1 MGGGERSGSSPSTY
15 YLLLPAQVPSIS
27 IQFLLFTPRHHHYI
41 LVVIT
46 SLALFMV
53 AVMCLCPLHPAF
65 FHSLKTMQL
74 DQVHPSLIVT
84 SPVIVISNI
93 ASHLRIPP
101 QSSQGS
107 RSRPPLSLAAP
118 PPCQKKRGSG
128 PSARV
133 LKLFLLLLRKFLR
146 QLRDITPFPFIHQP
160 RPMTISKNFLPRPT
174 YVSRKR

>member
-15 YLLLPAQVPSIS
+15 YYLLLPAQVPSTS

-133 LKLFLLLLRKFLR
+133 LKFF
-146 QLRDITPFPFIHQP
+146 ITFAEISATASRHHSFSVHSSASSYDDFEEFP
-160 RPMTISKNFLPRPT
+160 S
-174 YVSRKR
+174 